1 MDWIRRQ
8 DTSGLVVSFPFQN
21 AELVHVA
28 PELAGLP
35 QAGEVHGFDTRTRRV
50 HRGVKLLPSLFLRLP
65 GWRWLAPL
73 ASLPPL
79 ASLIYAYLRRGK

>member
-1 MDWIRRQ
+1 M
-8 DTSGLVVSFPFQN
+8 VSFPFQN

-35 QAGEVHGFDTRTRRV
+35 QAGAVFGFDTRARTV
-50 HRGVKLLPSLFLRLP
+50 RGGARLLPSLFRRLP

-73 ASLPPL
+73 AALPPVAAL
-79 ASLIYAYLRRGK
+79 VYAYLRRGGR